1 MRSSLLI
8 DDRFSL
14 AIHSLREEELFQDIW
29 SCDMYDDGAT
39 VVSLH
44 ADLMPY
50 YVQMLSCPFCVN
62 VNPLTVYLPGAWDL
76 CSLTVMHFPSENL
89 YVLTGVLGPQNSCLT
104 KIKKVRSLISLFC
117 NPARRDPGILPSFML
132 IVTAFHLLA
141 FRPSLIPYRV
151 CSKVHATPLLFRLIV
166 GLEI

>member
-1 MRSSLLI
+1 
-8 DDRFSL
+8 
-14 AIHSLREEELFQDIW
+14 
-29 SCDMYDDGAT
+29 MYDDGAT

-132 IVTAFHLLA
+132 IVTAFHLLV

>member
-1 MRSSLLI
+1 MGTSKMKRHEVLAAYWWPVFARYSLVARRRAVPRHLVMRHV
-8 DDRFSL
+8 RW
-14 AIHSLREEELFQDIW
+14 W
-29 SCDMYDDGAT
+29 SN

-50 YVQMLSCPFCVN
+50 YVQMMSCPFCVN

-132 IVTAFHLLA
+132 IVTAYHLLV
-141 FRPSLIPYRV
+141 FRP
-151 CSKVHATPLLFRLIV
+151 H
-166 GLEI
+166 